1 MIKNVKEKNKM
12 KYDKTITL
20 KKSEWDVL
28 NAFERLVLG
37 EMRLEPDKLET
48 LLFDIQSRESR
59 SGDINIKYEDD

>member
-1 MIKNVKEKNKM
+1 M

-28 NAFERLVLG
+28 STFERLTLG

-59 SGDINIKYEDD
+59 SGDIEIKYEDD

>member
-1 MIKNVKEKNKM
+1 MRFTVI
-12 KYDKTITL
+12 KTITL

-28 NAFERLVLG
+28 NTFKRLVLE
-37 EMRLEPDKLET
+37 EMRLEPDKLKT

>member
-1 MIKNVKEKNKM
+1 M